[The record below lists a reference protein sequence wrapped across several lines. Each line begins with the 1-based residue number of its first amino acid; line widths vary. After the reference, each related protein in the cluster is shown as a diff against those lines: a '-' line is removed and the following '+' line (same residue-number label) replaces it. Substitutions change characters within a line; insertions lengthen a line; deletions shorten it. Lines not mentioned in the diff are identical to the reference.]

1 MTSRAVGG
9 DCGFFPQGHGFAAW
23 RSVVA
28 EVAHWLNTPL
38 TAFDEMDWSEVVL
51 WHAEARRLARAAKMR

>member
-1 MTSRAVGG
+1 MPSTTCAVVV
-9 DCGFFPQGHGFAAW
+9 A
-23 RSVVA
+23 RRVA

-38 TAFDEMDWSEVVL
+38 TAFEDMDWSEVVL